1 MKRSLSILLLIAFC
15 CVFLVSGYF
24 LVEYI
29 YQSIHSANQFV
40 DLENLHN
47 RPSITPSGT
56 GSNIGN
62 DPTDPDAT
70 GSTDSTEATEPPFVD
85 QLITIE
91 DPITKE
97 DRVIWQSMAEL
108 YRLNT
113 DIVGYISAPGVLQM
127 DYPVMQHPDSKD
139 YYLQKD
145 FYKAYSTHGCLYVK
159 EDCDVVTPSDN
170 LTIYGHNMKD
180 GSMFAGLLQY
190 QYEDFYKAH
199 PTFTFETLT
208 EKYEYQII
216 AVFKTSG
223 YTSEGGYPYHKFVN
237 ASSEAE
243 FNEFIS
249 AIKDSSRQFYD
260 TGVTAQYGDKLIT
273 LSTCE
278 YTLNNGRFVVVA
290 KRIVP
295 PEATDPAQGE

>member
-1 MKRSLSILLLIAFC
+1 MKRSLSILLLIVFC

-24 LVEYI
+24 LVDYV
-29 YQSIHSANQFV
+29 YQSVHSAAQFV
-40 DLENLHN
+40 DLENLHHQPN
-47 RPSITPSGT
+47 VTPSGT
-56 GSNIGN
+56 GASNGT

-70 GSTDSTEATEPPFVD
+70 ESTESTEATEPPFVD
-85 QLITIE
+85 ELITIE

-97 DRVIWQSMAEL
+97 DRLIWQSMAEL

-145 FYKAYSTHGCLYVK
+145 FYKEYSTHGCLYAK
-159 EDCDVVTPSDN
+159 EDCDLVTPSDN
-170 LTIYGHNMKD
+170 ITIYGHNMKD

-190 QYEDFYKAH
+190 ENEDFYKAH

-237 ASSEAE
+237 AASESE
-243 FNEFIS
+243 FNDFIQ
-249 AIKDSSRQFYD
+249 AIKDRQFYD

-295 PEATDPAQGE
+295 PETTDPAQGE

>member
-1 MKRSLSILLLIAFC
+1 MKRSLSILLLIVFC

-24 LVEYI
+24 LVDYV
-29 YQSIHSANQFV
+29 YQSIHSADQFSDLADKHNQ
-40 DLENLHN
+40 
-47 RPSITPSGT
+47 PSITPSGT
-56 GSNIGN
+56 GSNIGT

-70 GSTDSTEATEPPFVD
+70 DSTAGTESTEPPFVD
-85 QLITIE
+85 ELITIK
-91 DPITKE
+91 DPITNE

-113 DIVGYISAPGVLQM
+113 DIV
-127 DYPVMQHPDSKD
+127 VMQHPDSKD

-145 FYKAYSTHGCLYVK
+145 FYKEYSTHGCLYVK

-170 LTIYGHNMKD
+170 MTIYGHNMKD

-237 ASSEAE
+237 AGSEAE
-243 FNEFIS
+243 FNEFIK
-249 AIKDSSRQFYD
+249 AIKDRQFYD

-290 KRIVP
+290 KRVVP
-295 PEATDPAQGE
+295 PETTDPTQGE